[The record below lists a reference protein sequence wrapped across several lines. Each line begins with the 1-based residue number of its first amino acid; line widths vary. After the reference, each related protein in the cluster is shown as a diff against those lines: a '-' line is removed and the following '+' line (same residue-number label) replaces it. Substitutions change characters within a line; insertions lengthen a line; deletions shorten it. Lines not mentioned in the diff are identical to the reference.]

1 MDIRISSIER
11 KCVIVIFEVVG
22 LMVGGKITW
31 ED

>member
-11 KCVIVIFEVVG
+11 KGVIVIFEVVG